1 MGFRFKLQRVLD
13 LKLKQED
20 EKKNQ
25 IATLMQAIKTKE
37 DELEAL
43 ISEKKQKEFSLNDN
57 RKRGISILEIR
68 NINQYLL
75 FLDKKINT
83 LRFEISSLESNLN
96 QKRLEYLELQ
106 KERKTFEKL
115 KEKDYEKYL
124 YNEKKEEEKMIDQIV
139 TFNKNNTKK
148 QNCKSR
154 YEMIFKHN

>member
-75 FLDKKINT
+75 FLDKKINA

-139 TFNKNNTKK
+139 TFNKNNTK
-148 QNCKSR
+148 
-154 YEMIFKHN
+154 

>member
-25 IATLMQAIKTKE
+25 IATLIQAIKTKE
-37 DELEAL
+37 DELESL

-139 TFNKNNTKK
+139 TFNKNNTK
-148 QNCKSR
+148 
-154 YEMIFKHN
+154 

>member
-43 ISEKKQKEFSLNDN
+43 INEKKQKEFSLNDN

-139 TFNKNNTKK
+139 TFNKNNTK
-148 QNCKSR
+148 
-154 YEMIFKHN
+154 

>member
-43 ISEKKQKEFSLNDN
+43 ISEKKRKEFSLNDN

-106 KERKTFEKL
+106 K
-115 KEKDYEKYL
+115 KEKHL
-124 YNEKKEEEKMIDQIV
+124 
-139 TFNKNNTKK
+139 
-148 QNCKSR
+148 KS
-154 YEMIFKHN
+154 

>member
-13 LKLKQED
+13 LKSKQED

-25 IATLMQAIKTKE
+25 IATLIQAIKTKE

-139 TFNKNNTKK
+139 TFNKNNTK
-148 QNCKSR
+148 
-154 YEMIFKHN
+154 

>member
-57 RKRGISILEIR
+57 RKRGISILQIR

-139 TFNKNNTKK
+139 TFNKNNTK
-148 QNCKSR
+148 
-154 YEMIFKHN
+154 

>member
-115 KEKDYEKYL
+115 K
-124 YNEKKEEEKMIDQIV
+124 
-139 TFNKNNTKK
+139 
-148 QNCKSR
+148 
-154 YEMIFKHN
+154 

>member
-37 DELEAL
+37 DELEEL
-43 ISEKKQKEFSLNDN
+43 KKKKKQKEFSLNDN

-139 TFNKNNTKK
+139 TFNKNNTK
-148 QNCKSR
+148 
-154 YEMIFKHN
+154 

>member
-139 TFNKNNTKK
+139 TFNKNNT
-148 QNCKSR
+148 
-154 YEMIFKHN
+154 

>member
-68 NINQYLL
+68 YINQYLL

-139 TFNKNNTKK
+139 TFNKNNTK
-148 QNCKSR
+148 
-154 YEMIFKHN
+154 

>member
-106 KERKTFEKL
+106 KERKTF
-115 KEKDYEKYL
+115 
-124 YNEKKEEEKMIDQIV
+124 
-139 TFNKNNTKK
+139 
-148 QNCKSR
+148 
-154 YEMIFKHN
+154 

>member
-20 EKKNQ
+20 EKMNQ

-139 TFNKNNTKK
+139 TFNKNNTK
-148 QNCKSR
+148 
-154 YEMIFKHN
+154 

>member
-124 YNEKKEEEKMIDQIV
+124 YNEKKEEEKMIDQIF
-139 TFNKNNTKK
+139 TFNKNNTK
-148 QNCKSR
+148 
-154 YEMIFKHN
+154 

>member
-124 YNEKKEEEKMIDQIV
+124 YNEKKEEEKMIDHIV
-139 TFNKNNTKK
+139 TFSKNNTK
-148 QNCKSR
+148 
-154 YEMIFKHN
+154 

>member
-1 MGFRFKLQRVLD
+1 MGFRFKLQRILD

-25 IATLMQAIKTKE
+25 IATIMQAIKTKE

-43 ISEKKQKEFSLNDN
+43 TSEKKQKEFSLNDN

-139 TFNKNNTKK
+139 TFNKNNTK
-148 QNCKSR
+148 
-154 YEMIFKHN
+154 

>member
-83 LRFEISSLESNLN
+83 LRFEISYLESNLN

-139 TFNKNNTKK
+139 TFNKNNTK
-148 QNCKSR
+148 
-154 YEMIFKHN
+154 

>member
-83 LRFEISSLESNLN
+83 LRFEISSLESNLI

-139 TFNKNNTKK
+139 TFNKNNTK
-148 QNCKSR
+148 
-154 YEMIFKHN
+154 

>member
-37 DELEAL
+37 DEIEAL

-83 LRFEISSLESNLN
+83 IRFEISSLESNLN

-139 TFNKNNTKK
+139 TFNKNNTK
-148 QNCKSR
+148 
-154 YEMIFKHN
+154 

>member
-25 IATLMQAIKTKE
+25 VATLMQAIKTKE

-139 TFNKNNTKK
+139 TFNKNNTK
-148 QNCKSR
+148 
-154 YEMIFKHN
+154 

>member
-25 IATLMQAIKTKE
+25 IATLMQAIKIKE
-37 DELEAL
+37 EELEAL

-139 TFNKNNTKK
+139 TFNKNNTK
-148 QNCKSR
+148 
-154 YEMIFKHN
+154 

>member
-106 KERKTFEKL
+106 KRKTFEKL

-139 TFNKNNTKK
+139 TFNKNNTK
-148 QNCKSR
+148 
-154 YEMIFKHN
+154 

>member
-96 QKRLEYLELQ
+96 QKRQEYLELQ

-124 YNEKKEEEKMIDQIV
+124 YKEKKEEEKMIDQIV
-139 TFNKNNTKK
+139 TFNKNNTK
-148 QNCKSR
+148 
-154 YEMIFKHN
+154 

>member
-1 MGFRFKLQRVLD
+1 MGFRFKLQRVLE

-96 QKRLEYLELQ
+96 QKRQEYLELQ

-139 TFNKNNTKK
+139 TFNKNNTK
-148 QNCKSR
+148 
-154 YEMIFKHN
+154 

>member
-1 MGFRFKLQRVLD
+1 MGFRFKLQRILD

-43 ISEKKQKEFSLNDN
+43 KSEKKHKEFSLNDS
-57 RKRGISILEIR
+57 RKKGISILEIR

-83 LRFEISSLESNLN
+83 VKFEISSLESNLE

-124 YNEKKEEEKMIDQIV
+124 YSEKKEEEKMIDQIV
-139 TFNKNNTKK
+139 TFNKNNTK
-148 QNCKSR
+148 
-154 YEMIFKHN
+154 

>member
-115 KEKDYEKYL
+115 KEKNYEKYL

-139 TFNKNNTKK
+139 TFNKNNTK
-148 QNCKSR
+148 
-154 YEMIFKHN
+154 

>member
-25 IATLMQAIKTKE
+25 IATLMKAIKNKE

-139 TFNKNNTKK
+139 TFNKNNTK
-148 QNCKSR
+148 
-154 YEMIFKHN
+154 

>member
-25 IATLMQAIKTKE
+25 IATLIQAIKTKE

-83 LRFEISSLESNLN
+83 LRFEISSLESKKKK
-96 QKRLEYLELQ
+96 KRLEYLELQ

-139 TFNKNNTKK
+139 TFNKNNTK
-148 QNCKSR
+148 
-154 YEMIFKHN
+154 

>member
-1 MGFRFKLQRVLD
+1 MGFRFKLQRILD

-25 IATLMQAIKTKE
+25 IATIMQAIKTKE
-37 DELEAL
+37 DELESL
-43 ISEKKQKEFSLNDN
+43 TSEKKQKEFSLNDS
-57 RKRGISILEIR
+57 RKKGISILEIR

-83 LRFEISSLESNLN
+83 VKFEISSLESNLN

-124 YNEKKEEEKMIDQIV
+124 YSEKKEEEKMIDQIV
-139 TFNKNNTKK
+139 TFNKNNTK
-148 QNCKSR
+148 
-154 YEMIFKHN
+154 

>member
-37 DELEAL
+37 DQLEAL

-139 TFNKNNTKK
+139 TFNKNNTK
-148 QNCKSR
+148 
-154 YEMIFKHN
+154 

>member
-83 LRFEISSLESNLN
+83 LRIEIRSMESNLN
-96 QKRLEYLELQ
+96 QKRQEYLELQ

-139 TFNKNNTKK
+139 TFNKNNTK
-148 QNCKSR
+148 
-154 YEMIFKHN
+154 

>member
-1 MGFRFKLQRVLD
+1 MGFSFKLQRVLD

-139 TFNKNNTKK
+139 TFNKNNTK
-148 QNCKSR
+148 
-154 YEMIFKHN
+154 

>member
-37 DELEAL
+37 DELEDL

-106 KERKTFEKL
+106 KERKTFEQL

-139 TFNKNNTKK
+139 TFNKNNTK
-148 QNCKSR
+148 
-154 YEMIFKHN
+154 

>member
-37 DELEAL
+37 DELESL
-43 ISEKKQKEFSLNDN
+43 MSEKKQKEFSLNDN

-139 TFNKNNTKK
+139 TFNKNNTK
-148 QNCKSR
+148 
-154 YEMIFKHN
+154 

>member
-25 IATLMQAIKTKE
+25 IVTLMQAIKIKE
-37 DELEAL
+37 EELEAL

-139 TFNKNNTKK
+139 TFNKNNTK
-148 QNCKSR
+148 
-154 YEMIFKHN
+154 